1 MANIQVDHYTIGENT
16 YYYIDSVTGDTK
28 VDKEEGKG
36 LSTNDYT
43 TAEKTK
49 LESIEAGAEVNI
61 PIDDELSLI
70 SEHPVQNKV
79 VSESLADLETNKLDK
94 DQIASLYNLGIMQV
108 GDGLKVNNNGVV
120 STDIPI
126 ASGFDLGLIR
136 VGNTLTIDENGVL
149 DVENPSGGGY
159 VTAGQLEGSILGN
172 QATAEGKDVVSSSEQ
187 THAEGLSTSAIG
199 NYAHAEGIYTSA
211 YGNGAHAEGVGTSTS
226 YVVANGNGAHAGG
239 MSTTATGDY
248 SHSMGYKTSAYGQSS
263 SAFGEGTVATSPHQV
278 VIGKYNEIDT
288 NGDYVFIIGNGTDDN
303 NRSNALAVTW
313 NGIIVYPNSGI

>member
-1 MANIQVDHYTIGENT
+1 MANVYKVDHYTIGDNN
-16 YYYIDSVTGDTK
+16 YYYKDVVTGDTK
-28 VDKEEGKG
+28 VDKVPGKG

-43 TAEKTK
+43 NEEKAK
-49 LESIEAGAEVNI
+49 LATISTGAEVNI
-61 PIDDELSLI
+61 PIDNELSLI
-70 SEHPVQNKV
+70 SEHSVQNKV
-79 VSESLADLETNKLDK
+79 ITKELNDLNENKLNK
-94 DQIASLYNLGIMQV
+94 NQIASFYDLGIMKV

-226 YVVANGNGAHAGG
+226 YVVANG
-239 MSTTATGDY
+239 T
-248 SHSMGYKTSAYGQSS
+248 KQ
-263 SAFGEGTVATSPHQV
+263 AFVSP
-278 VIGKYNEIDT
+278 
-288 NGDYVFIIGNGTDDN
+288 
-303 NRSNALAVTW
+303 
-313 NGIIVYPNSGI
+313 